1 MKGPGV
7 EVVTFGG
14 EQRYQ
19 RLLAGAPGTRG
30 MRSGY
35 VVLQPQESVG
45 EHSTEGKE
53 EAIIILEGSVHVVVN
68 GKPACA
74 AERGQLVYIP
84 PHTIHDMINAGPVPA
99 RYVYVVAPVPGG
111 RTC

>member
-1 MKGPGV
+1 MKSPGV
-7 EVVTFGG
+7 EVVSFGG

-19 RLLAGAPGTRG
+19 RLLAGVPGTHG

-35 VVLQPQESVG
+35 VVLRPQESVG

-53 EAIIILEGSVHVVVN
+53 EAIIILEGSVNVVVN
-68 GKPACA
+68 GKPECTAGG
-74 AERGQLVYIP
+74 GQLVYIP

-99 RYVYVVAPVPGG
+99 RYVYVVAPVPGKT
-111 RTC
+111 TC